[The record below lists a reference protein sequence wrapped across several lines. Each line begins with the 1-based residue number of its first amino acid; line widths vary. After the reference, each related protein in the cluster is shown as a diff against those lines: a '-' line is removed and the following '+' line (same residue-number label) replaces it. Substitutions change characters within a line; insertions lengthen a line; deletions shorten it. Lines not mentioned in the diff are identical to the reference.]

1 MSQQTEPRRPPLQQS
16 RSQQNQTHKTQS
28 VLVKRRPVVLSTV
41 EEAGQV
47 LRQVQKQKKV
57 LEENLEAL
65 LRVKTGEDLHC
76 RLEALAAN
84 R

>member
-1 MSQQTEPRRPPLQQS
+1 MLVQRRSAVPSL
-16 RSQQNQTHKTQS
+16 
-28 VLVKRRPVVLSTV
+28 L

-47 LRQVQKQKKV
+47 LHQVRKQKKV

-65 LRVKTGEDLHC
+65 LRARTGEVLHC
-76 RLEALAAN
+76 QLEALAAN

>member
-1 MSQQTEPRRPPLQQS
+1 M
-16 RSQQNQTHKTQS
+16 
-28 VLVKRRPVVLSTV
+28 VLSTV

>member
-1 MSQQTEPRRPPLQQS
+1 M
-16 RSQQNQTHKTQS
+16 
-28 VLVKRRPVVLSTV
+28 VLSTV

-47 LRQVQKQKKV
+47 LRQVQRQKKV

-65 LRVKTGEDLHC
+65 LRVKTGEVLHC
-76 RLEALAAN
+76 QLEALAAN

>member
-1 MSQQTEPRRPPLQQS
+1 ML
-16 RSQQNQTHKTQS
+16 
-28 VLVKRRPVVLSTV
+28 

-47 LRQVQKQKKV
+47 LRQVQRQKKV

-65 LRVKTGEDLHC
+65 LRAQRGELLHC
-76 RLEALAAN
+76 QLEALAAD